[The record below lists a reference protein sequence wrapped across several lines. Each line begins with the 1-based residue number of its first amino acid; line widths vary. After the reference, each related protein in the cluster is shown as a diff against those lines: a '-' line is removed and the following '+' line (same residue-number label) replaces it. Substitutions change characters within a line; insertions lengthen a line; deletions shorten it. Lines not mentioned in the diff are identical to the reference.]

1 MKQISK
7 IPIEI
12 IFPILLIWQLLLTFQ
27 GLDLA
32 DTGFHLTAFRF
43 IFDDPYSVQ
52 YSMMFWLSDVCG
64 ALWMKIFPAGGLYW
78 FKIGWVVVVSS
89 AFMIYFSL
97 LKPLLGKQNALIG
110 LAITLVFIL
119 QGGPECLNYDIFSC
133 LGYAIGILSLYK
145 GLKNNRLGLI
155 ILSGSLFGLSVFFKL
170 SNITALAFFLLI
182 PFSALLYR
190 DSLCEF
196 LKKSFTWL
204 LGFAG
209 GMIFVLLLIRQLG
222 QLDLFLNN
230 LSVVSAMGNDI
241 HASHGLKPMLLSY
254 LSGYMNALVL
264 LVIFM
269 LIVWIYLKLS
279 NKYQNL
285 FTERNYRFILF
296 MAGGMAVLLTI
307 LLKDVFW
314 SKVRYLFI
322 GLLIFQGLVLITDKK
337 CRNEMR
343 LLSLAGLILL
353 LIAPLGSDS
362 GLAKSTWGMWILG
375 PMILAMPFTLKMENL
390 FRLPISIHQARFLKR
405 TLAVVIL
412 LTAMVC
418 AWERTYFDVGSRI
431 SKIYPIEHPRMKFIY
446 TSSERARVVNELIR
460 DGFPKM
466 KDKEY
471 LLSFIEIPMLNY
483 LSDKRP
489 FISTSWPKLY
499 YNPDTF
505 RLKLEEALQRRKTLP
520 AIIRQK
526 QNTVLNDWPASPEPD
541 YLKYKVGLSDWPEHG
556 RILNEFIANNN
567 YQVVWENEMFQLL
580 INQ

>member
-12 IFPILLIWQLLLTFQ
+12 IFPILLIWQILLTFQ

-32 DTGFHLTAFRF
+32 DTGFSLTAFRF
-43 IFDDPYSVQ
+43 IFDDPYSAQ

-64 ALWMKIFPAGGLYW
+64 GLWMKIWPAMGLYW
-78 FKIGWVVVVSS
+78 FKIGWIVVISS
-89 AFMIYFSL
+89 TFMIYFSL
-97 LKPLLGKQNALIG
+97 LKPLLGKRNALIG
-110 LAITLVFIL
+110 LAITLIFIL

-133 LGYAIGILSLYK
+133 LGYAIAILTLYK
-145 GLKNNRLGLI
+145 GLNNNRLGLI
-155 ILSGSLFGLSVFFKL
+155 ILSGSLFGMSVFFKL
-170 SNITALAFFLLI
+170 SNSSALAFYLLI
-182 PFSALLYR
+182 PFSALLYK
-190 DSLCEF
+190 DSLGEF
-196 LKKSFTWL
+196 LKKSFIWL

-209 GMIFVLLLIRQLG
+209 GMIFVLLLINQIG
-222 QLDLFLNN
+222 HLDLFLNN
-230 LSVVSAMGNDI
+230 LSVVSAMGKDI

-269 LIVWIYLKLS
+269 LIVWIYLKLT

-285 FTERNYRFILF
+285 YTERNCLFILF
-296 MAGGMAVLLTI
+296 LVGGLAVLLTI

-322 GLLIFQGLVLITDKK
+322 GLMIFQGLALIADKK
-337 CRNEMR
+337 CRSEMR

-362 GLAKSTWGMWILG
+362 GLGKSTWGMWILG
-375 PMILAMPFTLKMENL
+375 PLVLTMPLTLKLENL
-390 FRLPISIHQARFLKR
+390 FQLPKLIHQAQFLKR
-405 TLAVVIL
+405 LLAVLIL
-412 LTAMVC
+412 LTAMAS
-418 AWERTYFDVGSRI
+418 AWESTYFDVGSRI
-431 SKIYPIEHPRMKFIY
+431 SKVYPIEHPHMKFIY
-446 TSSERARVVNELIR
+446 TSKERARVVNELISE
-460 DGFPKM
+460 GFPKM
-466 KDKEY
+466 KDEKY
-471 LLSFIEIPMLNY
+471 LLSFIEIPTLNY

-499 YNPDTF
+499 YNPITF
-505 RLKLEEALQRRKTLP
+505 RLKLEEALLHRKTFP

-526 QNTVLNDWPASPEPD
+526 QNTGLNDWPDSPVPD
-541 YLKYKVGLSDWPEHG
+541 YLKYKVGLSYWPEHG
-556 RILNEFIANNN
+556 RILNEFIERNN

-580 INQ
+580 TRQ

>member
-1 MKQISK
+1 
-7 IPIEI
+7 
-12 IFPILLIWQLLLTFQ
+12 
-27 GLDLA
+27 
-32 DTGFHLTAFRF
+32 
-43 IFDDPYSVQ
+43 
-52 YSMMFWLSDVCG
+52 
-64 ALWMKIFPAGGLYW
+64 
-78 FKIGWVVVVSS
+78 
-89 AFMIYFSL
+89 
-97 LKPLLGKQNALIG
+97 
-110 LAITLVFIL
+110 
-119 QGGPECLNYDIFSC
+119 
-133 LGYAIGILSLYK
+133 
-145 GLKNNRLGLI
+145 
-155 ILSGSLFGLSVFFKL
+155 
-170 SNITALAFFLLI
+170 
-182 PFSALLYR
+182 
-190 DSLCEF
+190 
-196 LKKSFTWL
+196 
-204 LGFAG
+204 
-209 GMIFVLLLIRQLG
+209 
-222 QLDLFLNN
+222 
-230 LSVVSAMGNDI
+230 
-241 HASHGLKPMLLSY
+241 
-254 LSGYMNALVL
+254 
-264 LVIFM
+264 
-269 LIVWIYLKLS
+269 
-279 NKYQNL
+279 
-285 FTERNYRFILF
+285 

-489 FISTSWPKLY
+489 FISTSWP
-499 YNPDTF
+499 TI
-505 RLKLEEALQRRKTLP
+505 LQ
-520 AIIRQK
+520 
-526 QNTVLNDWPASPEPD
+526 S
-541 YLKYKVGLSDWPEHG
+541 KYV
-556 RILNEFIANNN
+556 
-567 YQVVWENEMFQLL
+567 
-580 INQ
+580 

>member
-7 IPIEI
+7 LPIEI
-12 IFPILLIWQLLLTFQ
+12 IFPILLIWQILLTFQ

-52 YSMMFWLSDVCG
+52 YSMMFWLSDICG

-78 FKIGWVVVVSS
+78 FKIGWVVVVSG

-97 LKPLLGKQNALIG
+97 LKPLLGKRNALIG
-110 LAITLVFIL
+110 LAVTLVFIL

-133 LGYAIGILSLYK
+133 MGYAFAILSLYK
-145 GLKNNRLGLI
+145 GLNNNRLGLI
-155 ILSGSLFGLSVFFKL
+155 ILSGSLFGISVFFKL

-182 PFSALLYR
+182 PFSALLYK
-190 DSLCEF
+190 DSLREF
-196 LKKSFTWL
+196 LKKSFIWL

-209 GMIFVLLLIRQLG
+209 GMIFILLLIRQLG
-222 QLDLFLNN
+222 HLDLFLNN
-230 LSVVSAMGNDI
+230 LSVVSAMGRDI

-254 LSGYMNALVL
+254 FSGYMNAMVL
-264 LVIFM
+264 LVVFMIFS
-269 LIVWIYLKLS
+269 WIYLILTIKF
-279 NKYQNL
+279 QNL
-285 FTERNYRFILF
+285 FTERNHWFILI
-296 MAGGMAVLLTI
+296 MAGVLSVILTI

-322 GLLIFQGLVLITDKK
+322 GLMIYQGTVLLGDKK
-337 CRNEMR
+337 CSNEMR
-343 LLSLAGLILL
+343 LLSLTGLILL

-362 GLAKSTWGMWILG
+362 GLGKSTWGMWILG
-375 PMILAMPFTLKMENL
+375 PMILTVPSILKEENL
-390 FRLPISIHQARFLKR
+390 FQLSTYFYHSRFLKR
-405 TLAVVIL
+405 LLVVVVL

-431 SKIYPIEHPRMKFIY
+431 SKTYSIEHPHMKFIY
-446 TSSERARVVNELIR
+446 TSKERARVVNELIR
-460 DGFPKM
+460 EGFPKM
-466 KDKEY
+466 KDNQY
-471 LLSFIEIPMLNY
+471 LLSFIEIPLLNY
-483 LSDKRP
+483 LSDKKP

-505 RLKLEEALQRRKTLP
+505 RLKLEEALQRRKTFP

-526 QNTVLNDWPASPEPD
+526 QNTVLNDWPGTPEPD
-541 YLKYKVGLSDWPEHG
+541 YLNYKVGLSDWPEHG
-556 RILNEFIANNN
+556 RILNEFIAHNN

-580 INQ
+580 IHQ